1 MVLGD
6 RSKRAAAKRAGIDRQ
21 RLEAMR
27 SVRQRTAAE
36 EPRRFNHYDDGAGSW
51 DCDTIGIEG
60 GDDCDLRWE
69 GLGSTAVGPRL

>member
-51 DCDTIGIEG
+51 VRVLGRSG
-60 GDDCDLRWE
+60 LR
-69 GLGSTAVGPRL
+69 LATALTAYYNPG